1 MPVISIPEWYYEYT
15 SKTSTQSITE
25 VLVEYL
31 QESYNNDA
39 ENDEDRRS
47 AMTRMGKIDHNDAQI
62 WDVTIT
68 EKFLKE
74 RNYFYNMDYI
84 HSLFFGDPK
93 YIVEERKRNAKVSLE
108 LIANASAL
116 KTLNRDDEIDILRL
130 KMKQSMGNINCIN
143 IPRSYAL
150 QNHFIQSNS
159 LDVALL
165 QLRALREGA
174 DFQNTH

>member
-15 SKTSTQSITE
+15 SKTSTQTITE
-25 VLVEYL
+25 VTVNYLNESEY
-31 QESYNNDA
+31 NDDD
-39 ENDEDRRS
+39 NDDRRS

-74 RNYFYNMDYI
+74 RNYFFNLEYLNE
-84 HSLFFGDPK
+84 LFFGDPK
-93 YIVEERKRNAKVSLE
+93 YIVEERKRNVKVSLE

-116 KTLNRDDEIDILRL
+116 KTLNRDDDIDVLRL
-130 KMKQSMGNINCIN
+130 KMKQSMGNINCVN
-143 IPRSYAL
+143 IPRSFAL

-174 DFQNTH
+174 DFQITH